1 MSDVIKFEQ
10 GHRLILRFFVLVLF
24 SGSAVPIGG
33 CFKDP
38 NPQVSADPARWQTM
52 VAGGIEP
59 MLPGD
64 QVAEDR
70 FTQLRP
76 AGAIG
81 TDACIDCHAI
91 QYESYIATTHRRS
104 MRLISAEPS
113 DEPEAFFEDPKSK
126 RAFEVQLSN
135 DSMMH
140 REQVRGRNSETLA
153 INQASMKFEVGSG
166 THAHSYIFER
176 DGFFVQS
183 PLTWYESV
191 KKWELSPG
199 YDATSH
205 ATFDR
210 TVTTA
215 CAFCHVGTIR
225 TEGNYVEQFAIDEL
239 TIGCERCHGA
249 GGNHVQFHSE
259 DTALAQ
265 KSLIDDIVHP
275 KRLSRSLAES
285 ICAQC
290 HLQGIVSSSAP
301 GANRWDYRP
310 GEPLSNIVTEFQ
322 LSGSESTFRI
332 VGHTEQMHASRCY
345 QNSETLTCT
354 TCHDPHAHGTRQAEQ
369 AMPALTASALTASA
383 LTAQRNNC
391 VSCHNDAHCKVPLD
405 VRVATQQDDCVRCH
419 MPRRDT
425 NVPHAA
431 LHDHRIAVHS
441 KSYLLAKMP
450 VPESVLKLEEP
461 STELPRLVAINDD
474 SHLPEWQQQRRW
486 SLAMHSLAF
495 GDQLPIQMQS
505 DLAQAQAKLIELYR
519 SGHADPNLLVSLAKD
534 YLAANQTSIAA
545 DLARRAIDESKA
557 GEIGY
562 LGAAD
567 VLAQLALLDQ
577 DNQSATKWYREL
589 ARYRR
594 VSGDHIML
602 AICENNAGNRSAA
615 VTELEI
621 ALRIDPTAILA
632 HEVMASVLES
642 DGMSDRANAHRDAIK
657 AIRSAGSL
665 LPQ

>member
-1 MSDVIKFEQ
+1 
-10 GHRLILRFFVLVLF
+10 
-24 SGSAVPIGG
+24 
-33 CFKDP
+33 
-38 NPQVSADPARWQTM
+38 M
-52 VAGGIEP
+52 VAGGIAP

-76 AGAIG
+76 TGAIG
-81 TDACIDCHAI
+81 TDACIDCHAT
-91 QYESYIATTHRRS
+91 QYESYIATAHRRS
-104 MRLISAEPS
+104 MRPISAGPS
-113 DEPEAFFEDPKSK
+113 DEPQVRFEDPKSK
-126 RAFEVQLSN
+126 REYEVQHSKA
-135 DSMMH
+135 SMVH
-140 REQVRGRNSETLA
+140 RERVRGRNNETLA

-166 THAHSYIFER
+166 SHAHSYIFER
-176 DGFFVQS
+176 DGFLVQS

-199 YDATSH
+199 YYPTSH

-225 TEGNYVEQFAIDEL
+225 TAGNYVEQFAIDEL

-249 GGNHVQFHSE
+249 GGNHVQFHSKE
-259 DTALAQ
+259 TSLAQ

-275 KRLSRSLAES
+275 KRLSRSLSES

-290 HLQGIVSSSAP
+290 HLQGVVSSSAP

-322 LSGSESTFRI
+322 LRGVESTFRI
-332 VGHTEQMHASRCY
+332 VGHTEQMHDSRCY

-354 TCHDPHAHGTRQAEQ
+354 TCHDPHTHGSRQADK
-369 AMPALTASALTASA
+369 PASALAE
-383 LTAQRNNC
+383 QRNNC
-391 VSCHNDAHCKVPLD
+391 VSCHNDAPCKVPLD
-405 VRVATQQDDCVRCH
+405 IRVVTQQDDCVRCH

-450 VPESVLKLEEP
+450 IPERVLKLKEP

-495 GDQLPIQMQS
+495 NNQLPIQMQA
-505 DLAQAQAKLIELYR
+505 DLAQAKTILIELYR

-534 YLAANQTSIAA
+534 YLAANQMSIAA
-545 DLARRAIDESKA
+545 ELARRAIDESIA
-557 GEIGY
+557 GETGY
-562 LGAAD
+562 IGAAD
-567 VLAQLALLDQ
+567 VLAQVALLEQ
-577 DNQSATKWYREL
+577 DNNAAIDWYREL

-602 AICENNAGNRSAA
+602 AICENNAGNRNAA

-621 ALRIDPTAILA
+621 ALRIDPTVILA
-632 HEVMASVLES
+632 HEVMTNILES
-642 DGMSDRANAHRDAIK
+642 DGMADRANAHRDAIK
-657 AIRSAGSL
+657 AIRSAGRL